1 MVDDLTERAQSARN
15 KLEDLMAKIPGVGA
29 YQEKEKRRDADKLL
43 RLHVA
48 RRFEEQLARLNE
60 VQFQLTSQG
69 RLDVTLLLER
79 AATKLQ
85 LLIDR
90 LKTASY
96 GYSGFFDT
104 VKVEEDELDK
114 LYRFDERMLDAS
126 DELEITMGR
135 LVEAMQG
142 EEPLAEQA
150 NGLIRQLENL
160 NDTYTKRQDVLLG

>member
-15 KLEDLMAKIPGVGA
+15 KLEDLMAKIPGLGA

-96 GYSGFFDT
+96 GYSGFFDA

-142 EEPLAEQA
+142 EEPVVEQA

-160 NDTYTKRQDVLLG
+160 NDTYSKRQDVLLG

>member
-96 GYSGFFDT
+96 GYSGFFDA

-142 EEPLAEQA
+142 EEPVVEQA

-160 NDTYTKRQDVLLG
+160 NDTYSKRQDVLLG

>member
-1 MVDDLTERAQSARN
+1 MVDDLTEKTQSARSS
-15 KLEDLMAKIPGVGA
+15 LEDLIAKVPGVGA

-48 RRFEEQLARLNE
+48 RRLEEQLARVNE
-60 VQFQLTSQG
+60 VQYQLTSQG

-79 AATKLQ
+79 ASTKLQ

-90 LKTASY
+90 IKTASY
-96 GYSGFFDT
+96 GYAGFFDAI
-104 VKVEEDELDK
+104 KVDEDALDK

-126 DELEITMGR
+126 DELEITVGR
-135 LVEAMQG
+135 LVEAIQG
-142 EEPLAEQA
+142 EEPIIEQA

-160 NDTYTKRQDVLLG
+160 NDTYSKRQDVLLA